1 MPPLTKFTVPLK
13 NPELPG
19 VSVDERVTASPL
31 AELSGESW
39 SAEIDSVVVE
49 VDGAT
54 AMVRTADCEAA

>member
-1 MPPLTKFTVPLK
+1 
-13 NPELPG
+13 